1 MSTPKRI
8 FVKGNEAISR
18 GALAAG
24 MKCFFGYPIT
34 PQNDI
39 PEFHVLGPGRGRRTV
54 RAGRERSGRGQHAPG
69 RGGLRHPGHDL
80 VVEPRHVA
88 QAGGHLLHGR
98 QRIPGVIV
106 NVSRGGP
113 GLGDIGPSQGDY
125 FQSVKGGGHGDYK
138 LLVLAPA
145 RCRKPTT

>member
-39 PEFHVLGPGRGRRTV
+39 PEFLSSALVEAGPTSMPYPPDSL
-54 RAGRERSGRGQHAPG
+54 AA
-69 RGGLRHPGHDL
+69 LTTM
-80 VVEPRHVA
+80 
-88 QAGGHLLHGR
+88 
-98 QRIPGVIV
+98 
-106 NVSRGGP
+106 VSR
-113 GLGDIGPSQGDY
+113 LS
-125 FQSVKGGGHGDYK
+125 S
-138 LLVLAPA
+138 
-145 RCRKPTT
+145 T